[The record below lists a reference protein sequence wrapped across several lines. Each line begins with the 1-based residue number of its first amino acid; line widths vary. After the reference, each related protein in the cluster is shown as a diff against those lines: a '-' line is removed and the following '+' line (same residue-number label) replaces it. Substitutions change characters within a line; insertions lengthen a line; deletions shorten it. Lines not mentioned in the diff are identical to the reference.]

1 VEKLNENDPI
11 GPSSPDINQQS
22 NYRKIWT
29 HIVSR
34 PRHRRY
40 FPRGDGKYEA
50 HQITEEMGRIAENGQ
65 APRNHSACDL
75 GHEED
80 EAKDR
85 CQLEPA
91 LNIVSLRL
99 IVSLLLGGKRCSG
112 FIFLFH
118 PNAELTFS

>member
-1 VEKLNENDPI
+1 MIAFVLVVPK
-11 GPSSPDINQQS
+11 STSKTTT
-22 NYRKIWT
+22 RKMWT
-29 HIVSR
+29 YIVSR
-34 PRHRRY
+34 PRHRRHL
-40 FPRGDGKYEA
+40 PRGDGKYEA

-65 APRNHSACDL
+65 GARKQSACDF

-80 EAKDR
+80 ETKDR

-91 LNIVSLRL
+91 LDIVSLRL
-99 IVSLLLGGKRCSG
+99 IVSVLLGGKRCSG